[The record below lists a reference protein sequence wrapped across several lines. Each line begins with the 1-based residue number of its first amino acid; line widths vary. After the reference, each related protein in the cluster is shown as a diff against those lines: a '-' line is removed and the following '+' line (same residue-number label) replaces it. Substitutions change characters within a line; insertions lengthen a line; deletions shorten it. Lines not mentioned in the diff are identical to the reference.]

1 MKIAVLK
8 GDGIGPEIVEAA
20 QVVLN
25 KTAEK
30 FGLDIQYA
38 DALFGGAAYDVY
50 GAPYPKE
57 SQKIVESCDAVL
69 LGAVGA
75 PKYDK
80 VEPSSLRPES
90 GLLAIRKSLGL
101 YCNIRPIQYYDFLAD
116 RVVWK
121 KGLLDGLDIVICRE
135 LTGGAYFGKRDHDEN
150 SAYDTISYNRVE
162 I

>member
-69 LGAVGA
+69 LL
-75 PKYDK
+75 
-80 VEPSSLRPES
+80 SL
-90 GLLAIRKSLGL
+90 IH
-101 YCNIRPIQYYDFLAD
+101 I
-116 RVVWK
+116 
-121 KGLLDGLDIVICRE
+121 
-135 LTGGAYFGKRDHDEN
+135 
-150 SAYDTISYNRVE
+150 
-162 I
+162 